1 MKNGRIQSFTDLDA
15 WKKGHELVLMV
26 YKITKSFPNEEV
38 FGLTIQMRR
47 SAVSITSNIAEG
59 FSRQTHKEKV
69 QFYSIA
75 LGSVTELQNQLL
87 IAKDVGYLSDEK
99 FQQAAKQSVT
109 VHKIINGLIKGS
121 RSKIHNP

>member
-1 MKNGRIQSFTDLDA
+1 LKYEAGIMKNGKIRSFTDLDA

-47 SAVSITSNIAEG
+47 SAVSSTSNIAEG
-59 FSRQTHKEKV
+59 FSRHTHKEKI

-75 LGSVTELQNQLL
+75 LGSVTELQNQL
-87 IAKDVGYLSDEK
+87 
-99 FQQAAKQSVT
+99 
-109 VHKIINGLIKGS
+109 
-121 RSKIHNP
+121 